1 MVRKRSFYDFYNLE
15 EDNDVIC
22 NDDDDDEDVVELVQA
37 PPAKP
42 PSGKRKRPPPQVVD
56 ETSPVAKAP
65 AAPKLALQPK
75 MPSVPA
81 QAADDE

>member
-1 MVRKRSFYDFYNLE
+1 M
-15 EDNDVIC
+15 IC
-22 NDDDDDEDVVELVQA
+22 IDDDDDDEDVVELVQA

-56 ETSPVAKAP
+56 ETLPMAKAP
-65 AAPKLALQPK
+65 DAPKPALQAK
-75 MPSVPA
+75 MPLVPA